1 MNRRFGKTMLAAILL
16 GLALCAEFAVA
27 QDDDGGNDPADDCAP
42 STIPI
47 VTENSASFPGIGQ
60 KATMISND
68 TVAKAKWDEISG
80 KVLKL
85 SPKPANGK
93 TSGYS
98 DSDPDCWWT
107 YNGCTTPKNQG
118 VNPDVATV
126 PPPSTMGYGFDDG
139 PYCGHDGFYDFLK
152 AENQTASMFSAR
164 PQSILAYFGLRASR
178 VAMFF
183 IGSNVFQWPLQTQ
196 RAFAE
201 GHELCIHSWSH
212 PYLTSLSSEDVF
224 AELYYSV
231 CCIRFRMQAIKLI
244 AGVTPTCFRPPYGD
258 IDDRVR
264 SIAGALGLQT
274 IMWAYVTE
282 DADIGLPGI
291 TASTVDKAYND
302 FIGLASNGT
311 FATAGTILL
320 QHELDNFT
328 VSKAMQYYPRMKEV
342 VQHIVPVGVALNK
355 TQPYVETNYTFP
367 TFEQY
372 IAGARV
378 GVPPTATIASPVPA
392 QTSSSGSDDDSD
404 SSNRNLR
411 NAGSAPTTVSALMIT
426 MLCSIF
432 SGVAFFSTI

>member
-152 AENQTASMFSAR
+152 AENQTAT
-164 PQSILAYFGLRASR
+164 
-178 VAMFF
+178 MFF

-201 GHELCIHSWSH
+201 GKCF
-212 PYLTSLSSEDVF
+212 SSDPSFLHV
-224 AELYYSV
+224 
-231 CCIRFRMQAIKLI
+231 MQAIKLI